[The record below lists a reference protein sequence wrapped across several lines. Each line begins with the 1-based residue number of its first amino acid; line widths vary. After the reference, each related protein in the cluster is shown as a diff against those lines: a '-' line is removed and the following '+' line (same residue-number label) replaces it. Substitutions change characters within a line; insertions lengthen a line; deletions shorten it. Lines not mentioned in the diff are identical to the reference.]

1 VEEETE
7 ENCAIED
14 DVVLKGV
21 LVTETAAEIEYEELE
36 EVEISNELHEV
47 AEDVVEKYNSGS
59 GNTELRLV
67 LESADAVTVDDAVAV
82 ADADAV
88 CDGVGAADG
97 VGGAGAMKSTHARVR
112 LAAEW
117 DRSPPATS
125 TVPWAMLRL
134 LVAFA
139 SAVVLNRTSAP
150 DASDVDSGRV
160 TTNTPTPPAVTDAY
174 SSVASCW
181 ASGTGGARPPVRLM

>member
-1 VEEETE
+1 VGADETE
-7 ENCAIED
+7 
-14 DVVLKGV
+14 
-21 LVTETAAEIEYEELE
+21 AAALG
-36 EVEISNELHEV
+36 LD
-47 AEDVVEKYNSGS
+47 AA
-59 GNTELRLV
+59 LAAAL
-67 LESADAVTVDDAVAV
+67 ADAVADDDAVAVADDDAVCDGADECDVALLGLAAALVLAGADAVAVDDAVAV